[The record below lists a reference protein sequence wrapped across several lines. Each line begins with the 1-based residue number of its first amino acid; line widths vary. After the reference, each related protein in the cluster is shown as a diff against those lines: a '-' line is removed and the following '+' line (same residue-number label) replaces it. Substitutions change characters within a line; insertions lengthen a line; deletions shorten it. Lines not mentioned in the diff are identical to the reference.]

1 MKAAAGN
8 FAKYFVNGN
17 LQDPRP
23 YDGGEFILDEA
34 LKYYE
39 SFYILEAQHVK
50 WSPEHLFRCNCPDCF
65 KTASCVHPIGA
76 CRNGL

>member
-23 YDGGEFILDEA
+23 NDGGEWTLDEA
-34 LKYYE
+34 LKCCE
-39 SFYILEAQHVK
+39 S
-50 WSPEHLFRCNCPDCF
+50 
-65 KTASCVHPIGA
+65 
-76 CRNGL
+76 